1 MGVLSS
7 PLLFDDVYFDIELLK
22 ATIIQKCCQQLARKT
37 SGMQTIRDA
46 QCALLSGATDARALS
61 ERCLAAIKSER
72 RSAANI
78 SQGNEAKSLARAD
91 EIDALR
97 KRGAKLPEVSRILVS
112 VKDLFNAQ
120 GEVTTAGSVMLKN
133 AAPANAD
140 AAAVARLRAAGFIV
154 IGRTN
159 MTEFVYSGV
168 GLNPLFG
175 TRKNL
180 MSARADASL
189 SDHPQGWLFP

>member
-1 MGVLSS
+1 VALQAPARLPSDALLRSS
-7 PLLFDDVYFDIELLK
+7 PRGEGQRTFLK
-22 ATIIQKCCQQLARKT
+22 A
-37 SGMQTIRDA
+37 
-46 QCALLSGATDARALS
+46 
-61 ERCLAAIKSER
+61 
-72 RSAANI
+72 
-78 SQGNEAKSLARAD
+78 NEAESLARAD

-97 KRGAKLPEVSRILVS
+97 NRGAKLPEVSRILFS
-112 VKDLFNAQ
+112 IKDLFNAQ

-168 GLNPLFG
+168 GLNPLFE
-175 TRKNL
+175 TPKSL
-180 MSARADASL
+180 MSARAAASL
-189 SDHPQGWLFP
+189 PDHPQGWLFP